1 MYVCTLID
9 AIFLSSA
16 HSFAIRW
23 KMFATVLWYFGLLH
37 ILSVAFVFA
46 LFFLF
51 LPFWHPHV
59 VDVPLIKIGN
69 WNIDMIGLYI
79 CCCYSCRCCN
89 CSFSICQILEN
100 IYIPLICGTLGLMSC
115 VFSND
120 ITLIE
125 LNKFRNLLFSKQ
137 LWAQKLVKI
146 GLDRKSTLRPI
157 WNVFLNK

>member
-1 MYVCTLID
+1 MQ
-9 AIFLSSA
+9 F
-16 HSFAIRW
+16 F
-23 KMFATVLWYFGLLH
+23 FLLH
-37 ILSVAFVFA
+37 ILLQSVGKCSPQFFGTLAFCTYYRLHSFL

-100 IYIPLICGTLGLMSC
+100 IYIPLICGTLGLLSC

>member
-1 MYVCTLID
+1 MYTHRCNFSFFCTFFCNPLENVRH
-9 AIFLSSA
+9 SSL
-16 HSFAIRW
+16 
-23 KMFATVLWYFGLLH
+23 VLWPFAH
-37 ILSVAFVFA
+37 IIGCIRFCS
-46 LFFLF
+46 FFLF

-69 WNIDMIGLYI
+69 WNIDVIGLYI

-100 IYIPLICGTLGLMSC
+100 IYIPLICGTLGLLSC

-146 GLDRKSTLRPI
+146 GLGRKSTLRPI
-157 WNVFLNK
+157 WNVFWNK